1 MEVELQH
8 EGLEDICSQ
17 KRLSE
22 NVKDM
27 SKKFG
32 QDSCMTCLVN
42 GGPRSEKFGDLKTVT
57 SERDASCEGKGA
69 R

>member
-32 QDSCMTCLVN
+32 QDSCMTCPVN
-42 GGPRSEKFGDLKTVT
+42 GGPRSEKFGDALRNFGSHQKPV
-57 SERDASCEGKGA
+57 KV
-69 R
+69 